1 VKTRAERTN
10 VTGNCRVRERDVG
23 CDSTVMPLGIV
34 PDGEDKVTD
43 LLGDQA
49 DQMLGNDALA
59 HPVFYQIRAIP

>member
-1 VKTRAERTN
+1 
-10 VTGNCRVRERDVG
+10 
-23 CDSTVMPLGIV
+23 MPLGIV